1 MNEHH
6 NGNMSDTKF
15 AVVTALN
22 AIITIVE
29 FVGGIVSGSL
39 GLISDAFH
47 NMEDTLSI
55 VLSFVAHLIGKKDNN
70 ERQTFGYQRAEILA
84 AFVNSAILI
93 AITIVLIIEGI
104 QRLGH
109 PQKIDGG
116 IMLIVSIVGLAA
128 NLFSMLLMEADS
140 HHNLNIKATF
150 LHMAADTLSSVGVII
165 AALLIKFFNWMWAD
179 PVLTLITAAWIMKES
194 YGVIKQT
201 VSILMEAAGPNIDLP
216 QVQQTLMQIP
226 DIVNVHHVH
235 LWRIDE
241 HLVAFDAHINVRSNE
256 TIEQLEELYQRIEQL
271 LKEKY
276 GINHVTLQAEC
287 QRGINEHLVYHQEV
301 SKRS

>member
-1 MNEHH
+1 MEENHSR
-6 NGNMSDTKF
+6 NISDTKF
-15 AVVTALN
+15 AGVTALN
-22 AIITIVE
+22 AIITIFE
-29 FVGGIVSGSL
+29 FVGGVFSGSL

-55 VLSFVAHLIGKKDNN
+55 VLSFVAHLIGKKDSN

-84 AFVNSAILI
+84 AFVNSSILI
-93 AITIVLIIEGI
+93 AITIFLIIEGI

-109 PQKIDGG
+109 PQKINGG
-116 IMLIVSIVGLAA
+116 IMLIVSLVGLAA
-128 NLFSMLLMEADS
+128 NLFSMLLMESDS

-165 AALLIKFFNWMWAD
+165 AALLIRFFNWIWAD
-179 PVLTLITAAWIMKES
+179 PILTLITAIWIMKES

-216 QVQQTLMQIP
+216 QVQKTLMQMP

-241 HLVAFDAHINVRSNE
+241 QLIAFDAHINVRSNE
-256 TIEQLEELYQRIEQL
+256 TIEQLEDLYQKIEQL

-287 QRGINEHLVYHQEV
+287 QRGINEHLVYHQKE
-301 SKRS
+301 S

>member
-1 MNEHH
+1 MDEHH

-15 AVVTALN
+15 ASVTALN

-116 IMLIVSIVGLAA
+116 IMLIVSIVGLVA

-301 SKRS
+301 INK

>member
-1 MNEHH
+1 MDEHH

-15 AVVTALN
+15 ASVTALN

-39 GLISDAFH
+39 GLISDGFH

-287 QRGINEHLVYHQEV
+287 QRGINEHLVYHQKV
-301 SKRS
+301 SKK

>member
-1 MNEHH
+1 MDEHH
-6 NGNMSDTKF
+6 NSNMSDTKF
-15 AVVTALN
+15 ASVTALN

-84 AFVNSAILI
+84 AFINSAILI
-93 AITIVLIIEGI
+93 AITIMLIIEGI

-109 PQKIDGG
+109 PQKINSG

-201 VSILMEAAGPNIDLP
+201 VSILMEASGPNIDLP

-241 HLVAFDAHINVRSNE
+241 HLIAFDAHINVRSNE
-256 TIEQLEELYQRIEQL
+256 TIEQLEELYQQIEQL

-287 QRGINEHLVYHQEV
+287 QRGINENLVYHQEV
-301 SKRS
+301 SKK

>member
-1 MNEHH
+1 MDEHH

-15 AVVTALN
+15 AGVTALN

-116 IMLIVSIVGLAA
+116 IMLTVSIVGLAA

-165 AALLIKFFNWMWAD
+165 AALLIKFFNWIWAD

-241 HLVAFDAHINVRSNE
+241 NLVAFDAHINVRSNE

-287 QRGINEHLVYHQEV
+287 QRGINEHLVHHQEV

>member
-1 MNEHH
+1 MDEHH

-15 AVVTALN
+15 ASVTALN

-179 PVLTLITAAWIMKES
+179 PVLTLITAVWIMKES

-226 DIVNVHHVH
+226 DILNVHHVH

-287 QRGINEHLVYHQEV
+287 QRGINENLVYHQEV
-301 SKRS
+301 SKK